1 MFVWGREGVGHASLL
16 GCAMVVSLGGCA
28 YTRRPKSGI
37 LRKDVCREAIA
48 TSEADVYSSVVDMC
62 IKRVTLLDLRHARRR
77 LAVLVTLR
85 RS

>member
-1 MFVWGREGVGHASLL
+1 
-16 GCAMVVSLGGCA
+16 MVALVGGCA

-37 LRKDVCREAIA
+37 LRREVCREAIA
-48 TSEADVYSSVVDMC
+48 TSEADVYISVVDMC
-62 IKRVTLLDLRHARRR
+62 IKRVTVLDLRHARRR